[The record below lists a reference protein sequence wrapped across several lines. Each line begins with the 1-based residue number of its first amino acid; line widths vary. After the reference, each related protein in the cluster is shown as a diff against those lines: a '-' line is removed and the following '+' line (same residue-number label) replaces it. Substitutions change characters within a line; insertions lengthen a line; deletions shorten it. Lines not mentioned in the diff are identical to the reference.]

1 MQPTSTYMFG
11 VWGLELERNQTLQ
24 FSLTTTTANVAMI
37 ALGIFVLQSIKIKH
51 FLELET
57 WGFYIDHKACTMQ
70 NPESQGIF
78 LLNLKFQVNYSHS
91 YLNLVV
97 TKRFIQINFYYYIIF
112 PVLWGGKGIYEM
124 SAFIHSVYLWNSLK
138 LIKSFS
144 QWEKHNI
151 LLTDQVHVMV
161 HGSINVLLV
170 S

>member
-24 FSLTTTTANVAMI
+24 FFLTTTTANVAMI

-78 LLNLKFQVNYSHS
+78 LLKLNFQV
-91 YLNLVV
+91 
-97 TKRFIQINFYYYIIF
+97 T
-112 PVLWGGKGIYEM
+112 
-124 SAFIHSVYLWNSLK
+124 
-138 LIKSFS
+138 
-144 QWEKHNI
+144 I
-151 LLTDQVHVMV
+151 LLKPELIGKVPPTTWVFCWETAFCVC
-161 HGSINVLLV
+161 IIYKLF
-170 S
+170 